1 MLQMRN
7 IWQPRLP
14 FAIFSDFCKLHTRI
28 QILVET
34 FLSHSGRHLEKS
46 RRVLRTI
53 EFYAAAGKNCSWTSN
68 FHSGMHPATGFQ
80 NSTHL
85 RQTRES
91 QKHFGLSHLDIHF
104 CPYFLNSK
112 FSWGLRCVLVDNS
125 TGQLVYMQLSANC
138 MPTYRFSLKPPWVIL
153 GPT

>member
-1 MLQMRN
+1 MPQMRN

-14 FAIFSDFCKLHTRI
+14 FAILSDFCKLHAQI

-34 FLSHSGRHLEKS
+34 SLSHSGPHLEKS

-91 QKHFGLSHLDIHF
+91 QKHFASRHLGIHF
-104 CPYFLNSK
+104 CSYFLNSK
-112 FSWGLRCVLVDNS
+112 FIWCPRCVIFDRLIS
-125 TGQLVYMQLSANC
+125 HFEFFQISANW
-138 MPTYRFSLKPPWVIL
+138 MSKYRFSLKCPWVIL